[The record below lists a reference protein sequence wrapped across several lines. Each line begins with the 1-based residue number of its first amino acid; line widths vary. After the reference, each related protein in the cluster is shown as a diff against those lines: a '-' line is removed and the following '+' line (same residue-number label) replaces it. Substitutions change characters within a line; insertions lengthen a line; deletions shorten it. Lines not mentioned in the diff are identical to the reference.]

1 MLETIQ
7 SVSLLT
13 FMEVVGPIVL
23 AAALAY
29 GIFMTRRRS
38 RATIAQTDAATR
50 ENYRRDATE
59 ERNEAKLRS

>member
-38 RATIAQTDAATR
+38 RASRARTDAATR
-50 ENYRRDATE
+50 ENYRKTAME
-59 ERNEAKLRS
+59 ERNEAELRS

>member
-7 SVSLLT
+7 SVSLMT
-13 FMEVVGPIVL
+13 FMEVVGPTVL

-29 GIFMTRRRS
+29 GIFMTRRS
-38 RATIAQTDAATR
+38 RATIAQTDTATR